1 MIKIKWL
8 GAAGL
13 EFFFDGKTIL
23 VDPFLSRNTFKELNA
38 GPLESKAD
46 LVRAYMD
53 ELRGPIAAILMGH
66 THYDHALDI
75 PVMAKQYD
83 GPLIGSRSFD
93 TLMSLHSMP
102 GRVTVCEGGE
112 QVPLMP
118 DASATMLL
126 SKHGIIGDSVPS
138 PGEIDPEKI
147 PPLSVGDYRLGTI
160 FMLKL
165 ALGQTSFMMAGSAN
179 FRPEQLAGH
188 TCDVL
193 FMCVA
198 GWEKTPAYA
207 SELPGLVRPDV
218 IVPYHSDNFFVPL
231 PPNRKA
237 PLLPGLNMA
246 GFFETVSKSAP
257 NAEIRKIDTFHVTEF

>member
-1 MIKIKWL
+1 MIRVKWL

-13 EFFFDGKTIL
+13 EFFFQGETIL
-23 VDPFLSRNTFKELNA
+23 VDPFLSRNSLQELNA
-38 GPLESKAD
+38 GPLDPKPD

-53 ELRGPIAAILMGH
+53 ELRGPITAILMGH

-93 TLMSLHSMP
+93 TLMSLHKMP

-112 QVPLMP
+112 RVPLMP

-126 SKHGIIGDSVPS
+126 SKHGIIGGSVPS
-138 PGEIDPEKI
+138 PGEIDPGKTL
-147 PPLSVGDYRLGTI
+147 PLSVGDYRLGTI
-160 FMLKL
+160 FMVKL
-165 ALGQTSFMMAGSAN
+165 TLGQTTFMMAGSAN

-198 GWEKTPAYA
+198 GWDKTPAYA
-207 SELPGLVRPDV
+207 SELPGLLKPEV
-218 IVPYHSDNFFVPL
+218 IVPYHSDNF
-231 PPNRKA
+231 
-237 PLLPGLNMA
+237 
-246 GFFETVSKSAP
+246 
-257 NAEIRKIDTFHVTEF
+257 